1 MMIDSYLPA
10 WPLHPDGVFW
20 VGAALVL
27 ATLTGESVFRFLR
40 WPRLVGYAAAGMIL
54 AAGGAGLNVYELQN
68 SARAIVDTALAVLLF
83 EIGHRVNLRWLRAN
97 PALLGMS
104 LFESALGFGAVWILL
119 VFLGFT
125 ALQAAI
131 VSGVLMETSPAVV
144 LRISSEFRSNG
155 QVTERLLLLSALNTF
170 YALLICSLLLGMMDA
185 DGPQGAT
192 ASALHLLYLLGGS
205 VLAAALL
212 AWAVNWVERHFDFR
226 DEGGALMLVG
236 LIVLTL
242 SLTRMLNWSALLTPL
257 LAGALLR
264 WRSPRPRLWPQHF
277 GTAGG
282 VLMVLLF
289 LILGLSLNARILLA
303 GGAAAALVI
312 VVRLAAK
319 LAAVLA
325 LGRVSGASWRQS
337 VALGLSLNP
346 ASGVS
351 FVLALS
357 FLSSSAGAAL
367 HPMLAVA
374 FSAIALLELLAPLL
388 TRWALGYCADIAPD
402 SASRSNGEAA

>member
-1 MMIDSYLPA
+1 MINSYLPA

-27 ATLTGESVFRFLR
+27 ATLTGESVFRFLK

-104 LFESALGFGAVWILL
+104 LLESALGFSAVWITL

-125 ALQAAI
+125 ALQSAI
-131 VSGVLMETSPAVV
+131 VAGLLMATSPAVV
-144 LRISSEFRSNG
+144 LRISSEFRTNG

-170 YALLICSLLLGMMDA
+170 YALLVCSLLLGMMDA
-185 DGPQGAT
+185 DGPQGAA

-242 SLTRMLNWSALLTPL
+242 SVTRMLNWSALLTPL

-264 WRSPRPRLWPQHF
+264 WRSPRPRLWPRHF

-303 GGAAAALVI
+303 GGLAAALVI
-312 VVRLAAK
+312 VVRLVAK
-319 LAAVLA
+319 LAGALA
-325 LGRVSGASWRQS
+325 FGRVSGASWRQS

-346 ASGVS
+346 AAGVS

-357 FLSSSAGAAL
+357 FLGSSAGAAL

-388 TRWALGYCADIAPD
+388 TRWALGYSGDIAPGPV
-402 SASRSNGEAA
+402 SRTTGGNA

>member
-1 MMIDSYLPA
+1 MIISYLPA

-40 WPRLVGYAAAGMIL
+40 LPRLVGYAAAGMLL
-54 AAGGAGLNVYELQN
+54 AAGGAGLNVYDLQN

-104 LFESALGFGAVWILL
+104 LLESALSFGAVWALL
-119 VFLGFT
+119 AFLGFT
-125 ALQAAI
+125 ALQSAI
-131 VSGVLMETSPAVV
+131 VAGLLMATSPAVV
-144 LRISSEFRSNG
+144 LRIKSEFRANG
-155 QVTERLLLLSALNTF
+155 QVSERLLLLSALNTF

-185 DGPQGAT
+185 DGPQGARD
-192 ASALHLLYLLGGS
+192 SALHLLYLLGGS

-264 WRSPRPRLWPQHF
+264 WRSPRPRLWPRHF

-303 GGAAAALVI
+303 GGLAAALVI
-312 VVRLAAK
+312 VVRLVAK
-319 LAAVLA
+319 LAGALA
-325 LGRVSGASWRQS
+325 FGRVSGASWRQS

-357 FLSSSAGAAL
+357 FLGSSAGAAL

-388 TRWALGYCADIAPD
+388 TRWALGYSGDIAPGA
-402 SASRSNGEAA
+402 ASRTTGGTT

>member
-1 MMIDSYLPA
+1 
-10 WPLHPDGVFW
+10 
-20 VGAALVL
+20 
-27 ATLTGESVFRFLR
+27 
-40 WPRLVGYAAAGMIL
+40 
-54 AAGGAGLNVYELQN
+54 
-68 SARAIVDTALAVLLF
+68 
-83 EIGHRVNLRWLRAN
+83 
-97 PALLGMS
+97 
-104 LFESALGFGAVWILL
+104 
-119 VFLGFT
+119 
-125 ALQAAI
+125 
-131 VSGVLMETSPAVV
+131 
-144 LRISSEFRSNG
+144 
-155 QVTERLLLLSALNTF
+155 
-170 YALLICSLLLGMMDA
+170 MMDA
-185 DGPQGAT
+185 DGPQGAA

-264 WRSPRPRLWPQHF
+264 WRSPRPRLWPRHF

-303 GGAAAALVI
+303 GGLAAALVI
-312 VVRLAAK
+312 VVRLVAK
-319 LAAVLA
+319 LAGAMA
-325 LGRVSGASWRQS
+325 FGRVSGASWRQS

-357 FLSSSAGAAL
+357 FLGSSAGAAL

-388 TRWALGYCADIAPD
+388 TRWALGYSGDIAPGPVSRITGG
-402 SASRSNGEAA
+402 SA

>member
-1 MMIDSYLPA
+1 MFNSALPA

-54 AAGGAGLNVYELQN
+54 AAGGAGLNVYDLQN
-68 SARAIVDTALAVLLF
+68 GARAIVDTALAVLLF

-104 LFESALGFGAVWILL
+104 LLESALGFGAVFVTLL
-119 VFLGFT
+119 LLGFSGLEA
-125 ALQAAI
+125 AL
-131 VSGVLMETSPAVV
+131 VSAVLMATSPAVV
-144 LRISSEFRSNG
+144 LRISSEFHANG

-170 YALLICSLLLGMMDA
+170 YALLACSLMLGMVDA
-185 DGPQGAT
+185 DGPQGAK
-192 ASALHLLYLLGGS
+192 ASALHLLYVLGGS
-205 VLAAALL
+205 VLAAAVL

-226 DEGGALMLVG
+226 NEGGALMLVG

-242 SLTRMLNWSALLTPL
+242 SLTRMLNWSALFTPL

-282 VLMVLLF
+282 VLMVLMF

-303 GGAAAALVI
+303 GGLAAALVI
-312 VVRLAAK
+312 VVRMAGKLLGTLAF
-319 LAAVLA
+319 
-325 LGRVSGASWRQS
+325 GRLSGASWRQS

-357 FLSSSAGAAL
+357 VLGTSAGVTL
-367 HPMLAVA
+367 HSILAVA
-374 FSAIALLELLAPLL
+374 FSAIAFLELLAPLL
-388 TRWALGYCADIAPD
+388 TRWALKYSGDIALP
-402 SASRSNGEAA
+402 STTSSTGAQP

>member
-1 MMIDSYLPA
+1 MTPIDLPP

-54 AAGGAGLNVYELQN
+54 AAGGAGLNVYDLQN

-104 LFESALGFGAVWILL
+104 LVESALGFGAVAFTLL
-119 VFLGFT
+119 WLGFPG
-125 ALQAAI
+125 LQAVFVAA
-131 VSGVLMETSPAVV
+131 LLLATSPAVV
-144 LRISSEFRSNG
+144 LRISSEFHANG

-170 YALLICSLLLGMMDA
+170 YALLACSLLLGMMNADA
-185 DGPQGAT
+185 AHS
-192 ASALHLLYLLGGS
+192 AAHSALRLLYLLGGS
-205 VLAAALL
+205 VFAAALL

-242 SLTRMLNWSALLTPL
+242 SLARMLHWSALLTPL
-257 LAGALLR
+257 LGGALLR
-264 WRSPRPRLWPQHF
+264 WRSPRPRLWPRHF

-282 VLMVLLF
+282 VLIVLLF

-303 GGAAAALVI
+303 GGLAAALV
-312 VVRLAAK
+312 VTARALAK
-319 LAAVLA
+319 L
-325 LGRVSGASWRQS
+325 LGTLLFGRLSGASWRQS
-337 VALGLSLNP
+337 LALGLSLNP
-346 ASGVS
+346 AAGVS
-351 FVLALS
+351 FVLALGV
-357 FLSSSAGAAL
+357 LGTDGGVAL
-367 HPMLAVA
+367 HGMLAVV

-388 TRWALGYCADIAPD
+388 TRWALGYCGDIAGGQAKPHT
-402 SASRSNGEAA
+402 GG